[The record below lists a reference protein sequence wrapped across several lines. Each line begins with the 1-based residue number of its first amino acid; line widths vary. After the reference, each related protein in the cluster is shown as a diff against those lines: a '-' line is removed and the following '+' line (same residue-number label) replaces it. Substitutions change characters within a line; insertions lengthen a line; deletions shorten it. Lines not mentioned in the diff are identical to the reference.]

1 MPAYSQV
8 RANFTIPGQVLQQ
21 IVVQATDV
29 NAARKIVQSMFPR
42 AVVGLIEEVR

>member
-1 MPAYSQV
+1 MPAYRQWRV
-8 RANFTIPGQVLQQ
+8 NFTLPGQVLQQ

-42 AVVGLIEEVR
+42 AVIGYIEQV

>member
-1 MPAYSQV
+1 MPTYRQWKVSY
-8 RANFTIPGQVLQQ
+8 TIPGQVLQQ

-42 AVVGLIEEVR
+42 AVTGYIEEI

>member
-1 MPAYSQV
+1 MPTSRRWQ
-8 RANFTIPGQVLQQ
+8 ANFTLPGQVLQQ